1 MSCLKVHIRR
11 RRNSSSSRRCRHR
24 VEVHHMV
31 CTVTDMVRRYMCC
44 VILLNSPSLTG
55 TKTEEN
61 NEKKK

>member
-11 RRNSSSSRRCRHR
+11 HRNSSSSRRCRHR

-31 CTVTDMVRRYMCC
+31 CTVTDMVRMCF
-44 VILLNSPSLTG
+44 VILLNSPSWTG
-55 TKTEEN
+55 TKTAEEN